1 MLKII
6 IIVSSFVLS
15 LCFTE
20 PIVVN
25 ENEYIKD
32 FTVNE
37 DVKTVSY
44 QEKQEQNQPMQNEL
58 IISVIQKETD
68 ELKSIEDKME
78 WFISYKQLIQ
88 KYVNVI
94 DPPLTVYDYFT
105 EEEIYLIQ
113 RVVETECYD
122 QEFEAKVNVAC
133 VIFNRVE
140 DINSQFGE
148 NITEVIIAKNQ
159 FAYGREK
166 ITESTIL
173 AVEYSFQIED
183 TTNGCVAFRSD
194 DNPEEWYGWEYVF
207 TDDAGHN
214 FYREKE
220 TSK

>member
-58 IISVIQKETD
+58 IISEIQKETD
-68 ELKSIEDKME
+68 ELKSIEDKIE

-173 AVEYSFQIED
+173 AVEYAFQIED